1 MSSKNILCVVEGE
14 ATEPKILKKLNAE
27 FIARNSDFISI
38 GTNIYHMYHK
48 YTKQREEV
56 GDEIDMFIFLK
67 QFDKDNVLKDK
78 SKRDF
83 RAIYLFMDLDR
94 HEPSSIRYLDCVP
107 EMLNLF
113 NNETENGKLYISYP
127 MVEAFKHPISDINH
141 QISKIELGSKYKTH
155 VSAIC
160 DKKLENYQHL
170 SKDTISKYFLEH
182 IKNTNYLIN
191 DNSSYPIIYESQFQ
205 EKFTQ
210 DIIYRNQLE
219 KFISSKNEVLVLS
232 PFALF
237 LLEYLGKPLFKEW
250 KAICENES

>member
-48 YTKQREEV
+48 YTKEREEV

-67 QFDKDNVLKDK
+67 KFDKNDVLKDK

-94 HEPSSIRYLDCVP
+94 HEPLSSRYLDCVP

-182 IKNTNYLIN
+182 IKNTLALMKMFLSKLSTPNTSKHL
-191 DNSSYPIIYESQFQ
+191 SSLFCLRHCAEVVFAFACQS
-205 EKFTQ
+205 
-210 DIIYRNQLE
+210 N
-219 KFISSKNEVLVLS
+219 FI
-232 PFALF
+232 LF
-237 LLEYLGKPLFKEW
+237 SIFL
-250 KAICENES
+250 